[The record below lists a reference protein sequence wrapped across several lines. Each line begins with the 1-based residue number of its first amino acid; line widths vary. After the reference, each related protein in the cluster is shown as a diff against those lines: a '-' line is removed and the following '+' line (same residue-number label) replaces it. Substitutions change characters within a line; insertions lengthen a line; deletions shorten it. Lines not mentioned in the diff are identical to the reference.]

1 MSQYS
6 NEEIV
11 QVTGTVLVDGSAT
24 TQPVSGTVAIST
36 MPEVEIKNDTG
47 NPVPISAASLP
58 LPTGASTAA
67 NQTTANSSLSS
78 IDGKTPPLGQATMA
92 NSSPVVIA
100 SNQSAVPVSGTVTA
114 NAGTGN
120 FTVVQPTGTNLHT
133 VVDSITG
140 SVAVTGPLTDTQLRA
155 TPVPV
160 SFSSGATTPTVTSVS
175 VGTSTTT
182 LAAANSAR
190 QKLIIFNES
199 GTLFVKLG
207 TAASG
212 SDYTYRLTANTL
224 LEIDFAQTAAVTA
237 IKASG
242 TSNVQVTSLA

>member
-11 QVTGTVLVDGSAT
+11 QVTGTVITDGSAT
-24 TQPVSGTVAIST
+24 IQ
-36 MPEVEIKNDTG
+36 
-47 NPVPISAASLP
+47 PISATSLP

-67 NQTTANSSLSS
+67 NQTTGNASLSS
-78 IDGKTPPLGQATMA
+78 IDSKLNSLGQKASAASM
-92 NSSPVVIA
+92 PVVIA
-100 SNQSAVPVSGTVTA
+100 SDQSAIPVSGTVA
-114 NAGTGN
+114 VSSVGGT
-120 FTVVQPTGTNLHT
+120 
-133 VVDSITG
+133 
-140 SVAVTGPLTDTQLRA
+140 VAVTGPLTDTQLRA
-155 TPVPV
+155 SPVPV
-160 SFSSGATTPTVTSVS
+160 SFSSAATTPTVTSVS
-175 VGTSTTT
+175 VGTSTVT

>member
-11 QVTGTVLVDGSAT
+11 QVTGTVLTDGSAT
-24 TQPVSGTVAIST
+24 TQPVSAV
-36 MPEVEIKNDTG
+36 
-47 NPVPISAASLP
+47 SLP

-67 NQTTANSSLSS
+67 NQTTANASLSS
-78 IDGKTPPLGQATMA
+78 IDGKTPALGQATMA

-100 SNQSAVPVSGTVTA
+100 SNQSAVPVSGPLTDTQLRASPVP
-114 NAGTGN
+114 
-120 FTVVQPTGTNLHT
+120 V
-133 VVDSITG
+133 S
-140 SVAVTGPLTDTQLRA
+140 GPLTDTQLRA

-160 SFSSGATTPTVTSVS
+160 SFSSAATTPTVTSVS
-175 VGTSTTT
+175 VGTSAVT

-207 TAASG
+207 AAASG